1 LAFHVDGA
9 QQRNGKISLPSAK
22 DFAAAESTG
31 GGIKTYYCSRAPSP
45 YPDPPGAKFEREK
58 ALRSESGTVAL
69 NIKSFDAS
77 LATFKSH
84 VCKIYTPPAD
94 SNIAQ
99 CLNAGL
105 NAGSSFFHPLK
116 TFNRCHQCKNIFLK
130 QKKKTTSWVKKYAF
144 LQQV

>member
-1 LAFHVDGA
+1 MVRFEKTQYENLAFHVGGA
-9 QQRNGKISLPSAK
+9 QQRDGKISLPSAK
-22 DFAAAESTG
+22 DFAAAESTGG

-84 VCKIYTPPAD
+84 VGKIYTPPAD

-99 CLNAGL
+99 CL

-130 QKKKTTSWVKKYAF
+130 QKKNRAG
-144 LQQV
+144 